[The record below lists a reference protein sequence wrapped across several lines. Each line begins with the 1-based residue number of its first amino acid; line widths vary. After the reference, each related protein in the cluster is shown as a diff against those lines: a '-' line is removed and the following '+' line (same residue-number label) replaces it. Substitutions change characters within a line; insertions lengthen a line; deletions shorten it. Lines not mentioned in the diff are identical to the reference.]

1 MAKLAKAIARKV
13 EREEAQH
20 VRSLDFVADDAF
32 TIIRQALATYH
43 LPFYVR
49 SLTNPRMTKAKLL
62 YRCAKRRTRAAGQGW
77 SQDFAGWVRVAK
89 A

>member
-32 TIIRQALATYH
+32 TIIRQALATYQV
-43 LPFYVR
+43 PFYVGPP
-49 SLTNPRMTKAKLL
+49 TNQRITEAKL
-62 YRCAKRRTRAAGQGW
+62 R
-77 SQDFAGWVRVAK
+77 
-89 A
+89 